1 MIYPSNFEQ
10 RVGFDKI
17 RADIAERCSM
27 MSARELILAEN
38 FSRSRREVEERLS
51 LADEMRLL
59 LQMESGVEIGEQEDL
74 SHIVDKIRVEGSYLL
89 AKECATLSR
98 SLASAAPIS
107 MASLSR

>member
-59 LQMESGVEIGEQEDL
+59 LQMESGVEIGAVNLILCSLPKNSTDSGL
-74 SHIVDKIRVEGSYLL
+74 S
-89 AKECATLSR
+89 SR
-98 SLASAAPIS
+98 PSLQCSFVQASAF
-107 MASLSR
+107 